1 MNNAN
6 NNVNNSNTGYQNTE
20 FKYSN
25 WKTVLAVLS
34 CLGVVVMFDELMILP
49 AIPDLIHQFNITYST
64 SIWILSSY
72 IIAGAIMTPIAG
84 KLSDLYGRKKI
95 LLIIMAIY
103 SLGLISG
110 RFSTNIEFMIVSR
123 IAQGIGIAMFPI
135 AFAIIRD
142 VLPMEKLAL
151 GQTVFGSTFAGG
163 AVLGVVG
170 GAIII
175 QNYGWQATFL
185 AILPISIALSFIIWK
200 FIRLPEGNSDSSLS
214 YNDSGNNRYD
224 QDKNKAQNTDEIEY
238 EISANTTITKH
249 SLVQK
254 IDLTGTFALAIT
266 IVSFLAGISM
276 LENGTVNTL
285 YQVGG
290 LFLISII
297 GLMAFVIIEK
307 KASLPLLDLKLI
319 TNKLFLA
326 PILVLMTVSMSIFMV
341 YQTIPVLVRS
351 PIPLGFGGDA
361 LATANVQFPFMIV
374 LFIGTIISGF
384 LLNKVGN
391 IRLLI
396 LGTAISSLG
405 FLSLFMFHSSEV
417 MVSIGLIIIASG
429 LALTMA
435 GVFNVILI
443 SVPREVTGIAI
454 GMAILLNLIGMS
466 IGPALGGIFQQM
478 NQSSVPGVI
487 GLFPNSNAY
496 VMIFL
501 TALLMSF
508 VSFILAVFVSRKKPE
523 MDNEVL
529 SIGKHDQ

>member
-1 MNNAN
+1 M
-6 NNVNNSNTGYQNTE
+6 
-20 FKYSN
+20 
-25 WKTVLAVLS
+25 
-34 CLGVVVMFDELMILP
+34 
-49 AIPDLIHQFNITYST
+49 
-64 SIWILSSY
+64 
-72 IIAGAIMTPIAG
+72 
-84 KLSDLYGRKKI
+84 
-95 LLIIMAIY
+95 
-103 SLGLISG
+103 GLISG
-110 RFSTNIEFMIVSR
+110 RFSTNIDLMIVSR

-185 AILPISIALSFIIWK
+185 AVLPVSIVLSFIIWK
-200 FIRLPEGNSDSSLS
+200 FIRLPEGN
-214 YNDSGNNRYD
+214 NDSILSNSGDNNTYD
-224 QDKNKAQNTDEIEY
+224 QNKNKAQNADEVENKFNV
-238 EISANTTITKH
+238 NTTTNQ

-254 IDLTGTFALAIT
+254 IDLAGTFALAIT
-266 IVSFLAGISM
+266 VVSFLAGISM
-276 LENGTVNTL
+276 LENGTVNTF

-290 LFLISII
+290 LFLISVI
-297 GLMAFVIIEK
+297 GLMAFVMIEK

-361 LATANVQFPFMIV
+361 LATANIQFPFMIV

-396 LGTAISSLG
+396 LGTAISTIG
-405 FLSLFMFHSSEV
+405 FLSLFMFNSSEG

-443 SVPREVTGIAI
+443 S
-454 GMAILLNLIGMS
+454 
-466 IGPALGGIFQQM
+466 IFC
-478 NQSSVPGVI
+478 
-487 GLFPNSNAY
+487 F
-496 VMIFL
+496 
-501 TALLMSF
+501 
-508 VSFILAVFVSRKKPE
+508 
-523 MDNEVL
+523 
-529 SIGKHDQ
+529 

>member
-1 MNNAN
+1 MNDVN
-6 NNVNNSNTGYQNTE
+6 NNINNSNTRYQNTH

-110 RFSTNIEFMIVSR
+110 RFSTNIDLMIVSR

-185 AILPISIALSFIIWK
+185 AVLPVSIVLSFIIWK
-200 FIRLPEGNSDSSLS
+200 FIRLPEGN
-214 YNDSGNNRYD
+214 NDSILSNTGDNNTYD
-224 QDKNKAQNTDEIEY
+224 QNKNKAQNADEVENKFNV
-238 EISANTTITKH
+238 NTTTNQ

-254 IDLTGTFALAIT
+254 IDLAGTFALAIT
-266 IVSFLAGISM
+266 VVSFLAGISM
-276 LENGTVNTL
+276 LENGTVNTF

-290 LFLISII
+290 LFLISVI
-297 GLMAFVIIEK
+297 GLMAFVMIEK

-361 LATANVQFPFMIV
+361 LATANIQFPFMIV

-396 LGTAISSLG
+396 LGTAISTIG
-405 FLSLFMFHSSEV
+405 FLSLFMFNSSEV
-417 MVSIGLIIIASG
+417 MISIGLIIIASG

-443 SVPREVTGIAI
+443 SVSRQVTGIAI

-496 VMIFL
+496 DMIFL
-501 TALLMSF
+501 TALLMSL
-508 VSFILAVFVSRKKPE
+508 VSFILAVFVSRKKPQ
-523 MDNEVL
+523 MDSEVL
-529 SIGKHDQ
+529 SMGKNDQ